1 MNNEE
6 LVKLKQYLAD
16 NYKENIGLGEQLLDF
31 ITENN
36 LKTIFTD
43 IGASLFASTMGAG
56 HVLSSS
62 HSPSEAE
69 KDKINKEKLELWLK
83 QQKDEN
89 ESFQIKLHAF
99 MKKCGY
105 ENQPSKLYNKIY
117 LDRRVFSRIS
127 SIANGQ
133 QPEKKTVFKLII
145 GLELELDEAEDLLGS
160 AGFDFNCHKRFD
172 MILKYCIEHQIYH
185 TETVDEYLVEFDE
198 KAIFS
203 IE

>member
-43 IGASLFASTMGAG
+43 IGASLFASTLGVG
-56 HVLSSS
+56 PVLSSS

-89 ESFQIKLHAF
+89 ESFQIKLHF
-99 MKKCGY
+99 
-105 ENQPSKLYNKIY
+105 I
-117 LDRRVFSRIS
+117 
-127 SIANGQ
+127 
-133 QPEKKTVFKLII
+133 
-145 GLELELDEAEDLLGS
+145 
-160 AGFDFNCHKRFD
+160 
-172 MILKYCIEHQIYH
+172 
-185 TETVDEYLVEFDE
+185 
-198 KAIFS
+198 
-203 IE
+203 